1 MDVLRRVVSGGGG
14 SSSSSS
20 AATSS
25 GVRSARH
32 RPCSSSSSSNN
43 HNHKHEKLEENWS
56 TNEEP
61 VEEGLVFFLK
71 YLGNVIVD
79 HPNGEGTTAAAV
91 KKIVAMSNAKGG
103 GGGGSGGGG
112 GGKLG
117 HIMGGRVGGVGRR
130 KLPKM
135 EVSVYMCVLGSRR
148 NVI

>member
-14 SSSSSS
+14 SSSSSSS

-103 GGGGSGGGG
+103 GGGG
-112 GGKLG
+112 KLG

-135 EVSVYMCVLGSRR
+135 EVRV
-148 NVI
+148 